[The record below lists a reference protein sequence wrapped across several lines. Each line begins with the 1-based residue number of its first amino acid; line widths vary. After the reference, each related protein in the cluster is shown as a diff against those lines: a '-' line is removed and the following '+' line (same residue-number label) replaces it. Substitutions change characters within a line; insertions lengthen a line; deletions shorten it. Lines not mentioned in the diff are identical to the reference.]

1 MVKEEILLNS
11 NCDGNPL
18 SVCVCKPESD
28 PKGVIQIS
36 HGMIEHKHRYSKT
49 MEYLTNK
56 GYIVV
61 ISDHRGHGYS
71 VKSKDDL
78 GYFYDDKGDY
88 VVEDLHQVT
97 EFIKDNYPN
106 LKITLIGHSMGSL
119 IARKY
124 LKKYDD
130 HIDRLIVC
138 GSPSY
143 NSLVK
148 PAIFFINIVKIF
160 KGDRYRSSLLEN
172 LTLNN
177 FSKGLEGND
186 KQAWLSSN
194 KATLDSIKSD
204 NLTQFKFTLN
214 GYLNLYRLL
223 ISVYHKKDWQMK
235 NKDLKILFI
244 SGQEDKALVNKSKWF
259 AAQDLLKDVG
269 YSNITCKLYPGFR
282 HELLNEMNNDMVFDD
297 IISFIEV

>member
-1 MVKEEILLNS
+1 MVKEEILISS

-18 SVCVCKPESD
+18 SICVAKPEGK

-36 HGMIEHKHRYSKT
+36 HGMIEYKHRYTKT
-49 MEYLTNK
+49 MDYFTSK

-61 ISDHRGHGYS
+61 INDHRGHGYS
-71 VKSKDDL
+71 IKSKEDL
-78 GYFYDDKGDY
+78 GYFYDDKGEY

-97 EFIKDNYPN
+97 EFIKEQYPD

-130 HIDRLIVC
+130 HIDRLVVC

-143 NSLVK
+143 NWLVK
-148 PAIFFINIVKIF
+148 PAIFGINVIKTF
-160 KGDRYRSSLLEN
+160 KGDRYRSSFLEN

-177 FSKGLEGND
+177 FNKGFDSND
-186 KQAWLSSN
+186 KKAWLSSN
-194 KATLDSIKSD
+194 KETIDSFTTDELLDF
-204 NLTQFKFTLN
+204 NFTLN

-223 ISVYHKKDWQMK
+223 LHVYSNKRWEVK

-244 SGQEDKALVNKSKWF
+244 SGQDDKALVNKSKWF
-259 AAQDLLKDVG
+259 ASQDLLKSVG
-269 YSNITCKLYPGFR
+269 YHNITCKLYPGFR
-282 HELLNEMNNDMVFDD
+282 HEILNEMNNEFIFDD